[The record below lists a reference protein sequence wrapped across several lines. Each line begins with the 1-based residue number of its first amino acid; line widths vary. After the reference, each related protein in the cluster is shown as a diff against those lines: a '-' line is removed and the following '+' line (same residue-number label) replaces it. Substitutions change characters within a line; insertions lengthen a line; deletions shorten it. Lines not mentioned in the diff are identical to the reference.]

1 MFFNRSL
8 RYSISSWV
16 CCNKFCHTGNLSISV
31 IFHYFDVSFVVVF
44 QSLSHV
50 WLFATPS
57 TIARHAPLSSS
68 ISRSLLK
75 LMSFESVILTISSAT
90 PFFCLQSFPA
100 SGSFPISQFFPL
112 GGQSTGVSASAVGLP
127 MIIQDWFPLRLTG
140 FDLLAVQGTLK
151 SLLQYNNSKASIL
164 STQPSL

>member
-1 MFFNRSL
+1 MPIKQPGKLF
-8 RYSISSWV
+8 
-16 CCNKFCHTGNLSISV
+16 KG
-31 IFHYFDVSFVVVF
+31 VVVVV

-50 WLFATPS
+50 WLVTTWTA
-57 TIARHAPLSSS
+57 AHQLSLSFT

-127 MIIQDWFPLRLTG
+127 MNIQHWLPLGWTLWIS
-140 FDLLAVQGTLK
+140 LLSKKLS
-151 SLLQYNNSKASIL
+151 SLLQQHSSKVLIL
-164 STQPSL
+164 QCSQDSSFVTRFARQNRAAQLH